1 MKHSLSNLGMDWDCL
16 RPSAI
21 DLFQFLNEAR
31 IILAALVIDH
41 FDLDQLDTKCLS
53 FDEKSHQTDIAE
65 V

>member
-1 MKHSLSNLGMDWDCL
+1 MDWDCL
-16 RPSAI
+16 RSRAI
-21 DLFQFLNEAR
+21 DLFQFSKEAQ
-31 IILAALVIDH
+31 IILAALVIDR